1 MTTLDQREIR
11 GITLKNITVTI
22 ISTISIVVS
31 VMTTYFQLKGDIRD
45 VRSTQETQNRV
56 NEIRLKVLEGEVA
69 ILQQEVR
76 ELKDSKIRKGA

>member
-1 MTTLDQREIR
+1 MTTLEQHEIR

-31 VMTTYFQLKGDIRD
+31 VMTTYFQLKGDIKD
-45 VRSTQETQNRV
+45 VRSTQETQSRV
-56 NEIRLKVLEGEVA
+56 NEIRLKVLEGEVT

-76 ELKDSKIRKGA
+76 ELKDNRKS

>member
-1 MTTLDQREIR
+1 MTTLEQHEIR

-31 VMTTYFQLKGDIRD
+31 IMTTYFQLKGDIKD

-56 NEIRLKVLEGEVA
+56 NEIRLKVLEGEVT

-76 ELKDSKIRKGA
+76 ELKDGKKS

>member
-76 ELKDSKIRKGA
+76 ELKDNKKS

>member
-22 ISTISIVVS
+22 ISTVSIVVS

-76 ELKDSKIRKGA
+76 ELKDNKKS